1 MICRTHWEGHAER
14 KPLLKA
20 INRTGRLWSHLW
32 GTQPYKKAEFLRRR
46 KVFHFESSRPTETAG
61 LYYNKFWPVSCCCL
75 LSVQQDGYSGGL
87 WSSQRRMCGS
97 VNICVCVFVCSVNFW
112 TFRCCSYNHST
123 KATTAVTFVLVWTS
137 GCVWE
142 LKGLDD
148 IDMKTNSHE
157 WLSYWLQVM
166 FTCNLLKIRLP
177 FSAQSPTQRDSL
189 PSTAIPQRTTAGC
202 QVSAHFFW
210 DKIVALIF
218 LGQTLETNQ
227 CTAARHLLGCYY
239 LRQYLDNVRVFFL
252 LVILLWLFRSCAIP
266 FSTVLD
272 FSEARQHHE
281 RRIQENTWGMLLQA

>member
-1 MICRTHWEGHAER
+1 MICRTHWEGQAER

-20 INRTGRLWSHLW
+20 INRTGRLWS
-32 GTQPYKKAEFLRRR
+32 RRR

-148 IDMKTNSHE
+148 IDMKTTSHE

-166 FTCNLLKIRLP
+166 LTCNLLKIRLP
-177 FSAQSPTQRDSL
+177 FSAQSPMQRDFHRH
-189 PSTAIPQRTTAGC
+189 PSEDHCWLSGKCTF
-202 QVSAHFFW
+202 FFW

-239 LRQYLDNVRVFFL
+239 LRQYLDNVRVFFPARN
-252 LVILLWLFRSCAIP
+252 LVVAFQVLCYSIFYCPGFLW
-266 FSTVLD
+266 STAA
-272 FSEARQHHE
+272 SWA
-281 RRIQENTWGMLLQA
+281 

>member
-1 MICRTHWEGHAER
+1 MA
-14 KPLLKA
+14 
-20 INRTGRLWSHLW
+20 
-32 GTQPYKKAEFLRRR
+32 TQEAYEVLRGGC
-46 KVFHFESSRPTETAG
+46 AG
-61 LYYNKFWPVSCCCL
+61 LWIS
-75 LSVQQDGYSGGL
+75 
-87 WSSQRRMCGS
+87 
-97 VNICVCVFVCSVNFW
+97 VCVFVCSVNFW

>member
-75 LSVQQDGYSGGL
+75 LSVQKDGYSGGL

-97 VNICVCVFVCSVNFW
+97 VNICVCVCVCVFSELLNLSMLFIQSLDESHHRCHICICVNEW
-112 TFRCCSYNHST
+112 
-123 KATTAVTFVLVWTS
+123 L
-137 GCVWE
+137 CVRVEGVGW
-142 LKGLDD
+142 LF

-177 FSAQSPTQRDSL
+177 FSAQSPTQRDSQ

-202 QVSAHFFW
+202 QVSAHFSLRQNSCVDLF
-210 DKIVALIF
+210 
-218 LGQTLETNQ
+218 GTNSGNKSMHWL
-227 CTAARHLLGCYY
+227 CSFAARHLLGCYY
-239 LRQYLDNVRVFFL
+239 LRQYPDNFRGFFPARN
-252 LVILLWLFRSCAIP
+252 LVVAFQVLSYSIFYCPGFLW
-266 FSTVLD
+266 STAA
-272 FSEARQHHE
+272 SWA
-281 RRIQENTWGMLLQA
+281 